1 MPPAAPTHRQRGGA
15 PLLPAPGRRTGTAAG
30 RPPDSSEMPQHAAR
44 SSGLRKSSDRILR
57 ATIRTSSLRERGFK
71 SLCPSGKGQASHRT
85 SPAELLGGWAASVP
99 RHRAARRSPGSLRH
113 TTPPPPSSIACYYP
127 VSAPASHP
135 PHPLAGGLGRE
146 RGGRELLQRSPVHP
160 QVDGEEEKALA
171 SLGQLQAQL
180 PGSGGT
186 RLEEETGS
194 LPVTA
199 GAAVLQGKRSKPVL
213 SRVTETYRAHYHAF
227 SESQLI

>member
-113 TTPPPPSSIACYYP
+113 TTPPPPILHSLLLPSLSTWPVALGEKEAAGSSFSVLPYTPKWTVRKRRRWQVWGSSRHSCP
-127 VSAPASHP
+127 APE
-135 PHPLAGGLGRE
+135 GRAWKRR
-146 RGGRELLQRSPVHP
+146 RGRCLSQ
-160 QVDGEEEKALA
+160 
-171 SLGQLQAQL
+171 
-180 PGSGGT
+180 
-186 RLEEETGS
+186 
-194 LPVTA
+194 
-199 GAAVLQGKRSKPVL
+199 PVL
-213 SRVTETYRAHYHAF
+213 RFSRVSVQNPCSAGLQKRTG
-227 SESQLI
+227 LIITLSAKAN